1 MFITPAI
8 LPENFE
14 QILDKLFLIEGL
26 CDRVQIDL
34 CDGVFGL
41 EKTWLPYRD
50 CEVLPSGFSYEFDMM
65 VVDWKKYLLR
75 VLALPHVTRVV
86 MHIDTFSD
94 EDITMML
101 TIIAPYRVALGLSVS
116 NDIDVRIFARMVNNI
131 SRHYSKVFV
140 QVMGIQKIGAQGQPF
155 DENVL
160 AHIVYLKKE
169 CRHVEIQV
177 DGSMNPETML
187 MVKNRGAD
195 TAVVGSYVFRQGA
208 TIESVKN
215 TIDMLRNNF
224 N

>member
-8 LPENFE
+8 FPENFE
-14 QILDKLFLIEGL
+14 QLIDKLFLLEGL

-41 EKTWLPYRD
+41 EKTWLPYK
-50 CEVLPSGFSYEFDMM
+50 EGEELPSGFSYEIDLM
-65 VVDWKKYLLR
+65 VVDWKKYLIR
-75 VLALPHVTRVV
+75 VLPLQGVTRVV
-86 MHIDTFSD
+86 MHIDTFTDS
-94 EDITMML
+94 DITMML
-101 TIIAPYRVALGLSVS
+101 TLIAPYKIHLGLAVS
-116 NDIDVRIFARMVNNI
+116 NDIDVRIFARMINNI

-155 DENVL
+155 DETVL

-177 DGSMNPETML
+177 DGSMNTETII

-195 TAVVGSYVFRQGA
+195 KAVVGSYLFRQGVE
-208 TIESVKN
+208 IEDVKKTLETLERSVG
-215 TIDMLRNNF
+215 
-224 N
+224 